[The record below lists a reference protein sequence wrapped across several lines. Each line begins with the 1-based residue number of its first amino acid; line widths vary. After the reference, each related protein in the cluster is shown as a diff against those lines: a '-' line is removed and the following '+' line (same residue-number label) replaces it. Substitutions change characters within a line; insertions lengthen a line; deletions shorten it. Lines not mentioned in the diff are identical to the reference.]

1 MKKATMNIDEAAVYL
16 GVSASTVR
24 RWMRDNGLP
33 VLKLQLGGRML
44 FKKDRLDK
52 WMDEQMGEEEMQ
64 EYQTYGNLKV
74 LRP

>member
-1 MKKATMNIDEAAVYL
+1 MNIDEAAVYL